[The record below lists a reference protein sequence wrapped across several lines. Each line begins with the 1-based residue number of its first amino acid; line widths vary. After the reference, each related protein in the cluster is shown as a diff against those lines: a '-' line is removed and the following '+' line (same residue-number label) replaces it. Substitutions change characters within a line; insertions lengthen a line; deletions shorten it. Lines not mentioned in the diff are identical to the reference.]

1 MFERTFSFWRT
12 MIGEPTAGQTATG
25 TATSTAD
32 ERRLWLRYPADLETS
47 ILLPDSALRDTLRAT
62 IRDISRGG
70 ANLTVDREVPPGQL
84 LNLDLPR
91 GADESVY
98 TVLACVVRAQRKSDG
113 QWALGCVFSRELT
126 DEDLLGFGARRVR
139 HDPADHRQWVRFDCN
154 LHARYQP
161 IGAPGEPVEALQ
173 VLNLSAS

>member
-1 MFERTFSFWRT
+1 
-12 MIGEPTAGQTATG
+12 
-25 TATSTAD
+25 
-32 ERRLWLRYPADLETS
+32 
-47 ILLPDSALRDTLRAT
+47 
-62 IRDISRGG
+62 
-70 ANLTVDREVPPGQL
+70 
-84 LNLDLPR
+84 
-91 GADESVY
+91 DESVY

-126 DEDLLGFGARRVR
+126 DEDLLGLGARRVR

-173 VLNLSAS
+173 VLNLSASGVGLVVDRFIDAGVLLNLELRGK